1 MPTDRN
7 LIRGQVSTYAEVLL
21 QGARSENAVFDVA
34 TQLVEAT
41 EAIRS
46 SSQLRATLKD
56 TAYPLEVRTG
66 LIKEIFK
73 ESSPALVA
81 VLNVMVERGE
91 VNLLTR
97 VNRAYA
103 ELAEAELG
111 AVIVD
116 VTSAIELD
124 DHLRDVIKNKLSRD
138 FGTDILLREHVDPS
152 ILGGIIMSARGN
164 RIDASMASQLERA
177 RVALSTQLSGG
188 DE

>member
-1 MPTDRN
+1 
-7 LIRGQVSTYAEVLL
+7 
-21 QGARSENAVFDVA
+21 
-34 TQLVEAT
+34 
-41 EAIRS
+41 
-46 SSQLRATLKD
+46 
-56 TAYPLEVRTG
+56 
-66 LIKEIFK
+66 
-73 ESSPALVA
+73 
-81 VLNVMVERGE
+81 MVERGE